1 SQSSL
6 HCGFSG
12 CVATWKKWS
21 FRSKSQALNPRCD
34 AMAWYFALTLMVGSI
49 FVLMTIGVPI
59 AFAFFFTNLIGAF
72 IFLGGEA
79 GIGAFIRGSMSAIAN
94 FNLAPIP
101 FFLLIGE
108 ILLRTGLAYKAVD
121 AIDNAIQRVP
131 GRLSVV
137 AVTGGTVF
145 SALSGSTIATTAMLG
160 GFGPGYAAPWLQAD
174 HGGWTH

>member
-1 SQSSL
+1 
-6 HCGFSG
+6 
-12 CVATWKKWS
+12 
-21 FRSKSQALNPRCD
+21 
-34 AMAWYFALTLMVGSI
+34 MAWYFALALMVGSI
-49 FVLMTIGVPI
+49 FVVMTIGLI
-59 AFAFFFTNLIGAF
+59 AFAFFLTNLIGAY

-145 SALSGSTIATTAMLG
+145 SALSVRLLLRRPCLDRLWSRICCAVATSR
-160 GFGPGYAAPWLQAD
+160 PWRLD
-174 HGGWTH
+174 PSSRLEVWTC